1 MAPVLPDE
9 KRGMT
14 DHPLIVDL
22 LVSDLMSD
30 ASVKALC
37 TGIGIFSDRGVLPK
51 RLGKPFRTLA
61 IDHARCI
68 RSLRA
73 ARSMHH
79 KLFDQLKQVII
90 MRGNSEDIRLSMSS
104 GVFNLA

>member
-9 KRGMT
+9 KRGMA
-14 DHPLIVDL
+14 DHPLVVDL

-30 ASVKALC
+30 ASVRVLC
-37 TGIGIFSDRGVLPK
+37 AGIEIFSDRGVLPK
-51 RLGKPFRTLA
+51 RLGKPLWTLA
-61 IDHARCI
+61 IDNARCI

-90 MRGNSEDIRLSMSS
+90 VEGKLRRHKAINVFRSM
-104 GVFNLA
+104 